1 MALQFANAIVGFVEE
16 FNAGNAIDALKQQ
29 LAPQAN
35 VIRGGVHSK
44 IAAREL
50 VPGDLIEIKLGASLP
65 LAGAAAASRV
75 LAGAVGR
82 ADQKPQVLR
91 VLRNTGLLLFA
102 PDPLAYVSL
111 ARCHISAVPA
121 AFPLPFF
128 SLAGDVIP
136 ADAILLEGRPVQVD
150 QAALTGES
158 LPATAGPGS
167 LVMMSSALKQG
178 HIRAIIVDTGK
189 NTFIGRAAGMM
200 ASVQH
205 QSNLHRILLQI
216 TIVLLIIC
224 IIACACIFARLMT
237 SPDPPYAV
245 WDGAGDSKFLRSL
258 SVVVVIL
265 VASIPVAI
273 EVVVTSTMAVGSHVM
288 ASKKVRR
295 RLMACCWVLP

>member
-1 MALQFANAIVGFVEE
+1 
-16 FNAGNAIDALKQQ
+16 
-29 LAPQAN
+29 
-35 VIRGGVHSK
+35 
-44 IAAREL
+44 
-50 VPGDLIEIKLGASLP
+50 
-65 LAGAAAASRV
+65 
-75 LAGAVGR
+75 
-82 ADQKPQVLR
+82 
-91 VLRNTGLLLFA
+91 
-102 PDPLAYVSL
+102 
-111 ARCHISAVPA
+111 
-121 AFPLPFF
+121 
-128 SLAGDVIP
+128 
-136 ADAILLEGRPVQVD
+136 VQVD

-216 TIVLLIIC
+216 TIVLLVIC
-224 IIACACIFARLMT
+224 IVACACIFARLMT
-237 SPDPPYAV
+237 APDPAYAV

-288 ASKKVRR
+288 ASKKVRSPPT
-295 RLMACCWVLP
+295 LLGAAAVVGPFP